1 MLPDIV
7 AIAEQHGLQINP
19 YSRSREEVACKCP
32 FCHEDSKPGKKRRYY
47 LSLNSKD
54 QVFKCWFCKE
64 SGGVFRFIS
73 LLENIPEEKVKQ
85 RFRKRRIVHPAERL
99 SQNQRR
105 LLREH
110 TGVREPN
117 WKQMRERDFSYYLR
131 SLDLFWDSWKEFL
144 MKEQRDAYFQ
154 LIVGI
159 KTCTYQNYIEKI
171 RQREREIESPLL
183 ESVLQIYSCA
193 SRPKWTEDAERFV
206 DQFKTKP
213 VSPEPTKAGMDG
225 GYKC

>member
-1 MLPDIV
+1 M
-7 AIAEQHGLQINP
+7 
-19 YSRSREEVACKCP
+19 
-32 FCHEDSKPGKKRRYY
+32 
-47 LSLNSKD
+47 
-54 QVFKCWFCKE
+54 
-64 SGGVFRFIS
+64 
-73 LLENIPEEKVKQ
+73 
-85 RFRKRRIVHPAERL
+85 
-99 SQNQRR
+99 
-105 LLREH
+105 
-110 TGVREPN
+110 REPN
-117 WKQMRERDFSYYLR
+117 WKQMRERDFSYYMR

-213 VSPEPTKAGMDG
+213 VSPEPKKAGMDG